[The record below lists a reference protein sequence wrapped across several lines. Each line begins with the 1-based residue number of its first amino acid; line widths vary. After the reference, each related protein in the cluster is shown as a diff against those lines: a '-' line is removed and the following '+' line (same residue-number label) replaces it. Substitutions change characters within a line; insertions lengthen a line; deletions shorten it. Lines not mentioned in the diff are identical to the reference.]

1 MSMPHYTQDPG
12 GARPR
17 PVVDAGRLWMGGV
30 ATALELIEVRR
41 LPQSP

>member
-12 GARPR
+12 GGRPR

-30 ATALELIEVRR
+30 ATAAVAALLAG
-41 LPQSP
+41 S